1 MDLYERIRD
10 IAKSQGKSIN
20 KMESDLGF
28 ARSYISKFRKITP
41 SGDVLEEIADY
52 LDVSIDQL
60 MGRVTDDISK
70 NDENLSFDGMLQ
82 VYTRGKNNLTN
93 EEKMR
98 LARIILEDGTDK

>member
-10 IAKSQGKSIN
+10 IAKSKRISVN
-20 KMESDLGF
+20 KMEGDLGF

-41 SGDVLEEIADY
+41 SGEVLDKIADY

-60 MGRVTDDISK
+60 MGRVVDDIPK

-82 VYTRGKNNLTN
+82 VYTRGKNNLTP
-93 EEKMR
+93 EEKIR
-98 LARIILEDGTDK
+98 LAQIILADRNDQ